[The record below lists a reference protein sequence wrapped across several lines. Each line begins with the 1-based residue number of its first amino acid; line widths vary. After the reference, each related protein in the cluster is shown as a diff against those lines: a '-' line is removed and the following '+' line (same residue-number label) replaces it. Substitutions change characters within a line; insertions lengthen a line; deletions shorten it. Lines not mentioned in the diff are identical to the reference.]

1 MPGDST
7 YAEPRWPVLAAVV
20 VISALTVLL
29 PDDLRMGPRWVLP
42 VIEGALVITL
52 VLLDPGRISRE
63 SSLLRWLSISL
74 VSLLAL
80 SAIWSTARLVAELTS
95 GGASTGSASELL
107 RNGGT
112 VWASTVVAFALI
124 YFELDSGG
132 SAARAHRR
140 PEHPDLAFPQ
150 QLNPGIA
157 PPEWRPRFGDYLYL
171 ALTNATAFSPTDVMP
186 LAPWAKSAMAVQSL
200 VSLVILAL
208 VVARAV
214 NVIS

>member
-1 MPGDST
+1 VT
-7 YAEPRWPVLAAVV
+7 HAEPRWPVIVAVV

-29 PDDLRMGPRWVLP
+29 PDDLRLGPRWVLP
-42 VIEGALVITL
+42 VVEGALVVTL

-74 VSLLAL
+74 TTLLVI
-80 SAIWSTARLVAELTS
+80 SAIWSTWRLVAELTS
-95 GGASTGSASELL
+95 GGSSTGSASDLL

-140 PEHPDLAFPQ
+140 PTHPDLAFPQ
-150 QLNPGIA
+150 QLNPEIA
-157 PPEWRPRFGDYLYL
+157 PPQWRPRFGDYLYL
-171 ALTNATAFSPTDVMP
+171 GLTNATAFSPTDVMP
-186 LAPWAKSAMAVQSL
+186 LVPWAKLAMGVQSL
-200 VSLVILAL
+200 VSLMIFVL

-214 NVIS
+214 NVIT